1 MLLWLASIG
10 DTLTE
15 TGFHLKRFLRS
26 EEFEIEKKTNMICR
40 SHRKVTMPPGKLY
53 AQKHNPE
60 NNRGRRGAL
69 CPVRLER
76 SEPQKEGWQSQRLKH
91 WHPDSQNID

>member
-1 MLLWLASIG
+1 VLLWLASVR

-40 SHRKVTMPPGKLY
+40 SHRKVTMPPGKLC
-53 AQKHNPE
+53 AQKHSPE
-60 NNRGRRGAL
+60 NNRGRRGTLSSQTRKKWAS
-69 CPVRLER
+69 ER
-76 SEPQKEGWQSQRLKH
+76 GLAKPKT
-91 WHPDSQNID
+91 